1 VVSEE
6 KGKSKSENVVVLGLE
21 QAENRNARL
30 GKCDG
35 KKKEKGV
42 LRSCAGGKE
51 KEKSGGRYTY
61 ASEGYG
67 AKKKKNLEQCKG
79 NSFACLDVF
88 YLSENASDVHARI
101 GADDCENASIV
112 TSLIDEEKGKY
123 DKFVE
128 QNPEI
133 LLPVDLDLDIV
144 TCCEPQAQQLESNEQ
159 TPPISTKDQESAPL
173 WTEVVRRKK

>member
-6 KGKSKSENVVVLGLE
+6 KRKSKSENVVVLGLE

-51 KEKSGGRYTY
+51 KEKSWGRYTY

-88 YLSENASDVHARI
+88 YLSQIASDVHARI
-101 GADDCENASIV
+101 GADDCE
-112 TSLIDEEKGKY
+112 K
-123 DKFVE
+123 
-128 QNPEI
+128 
-133 LLPVDLDLDIV
+133 
-144 TCCEPQAQQLESNEQ
+144 C
-159 TPPISTKDQESAPL
+159 
-173 WTEVVRRKK
+173 